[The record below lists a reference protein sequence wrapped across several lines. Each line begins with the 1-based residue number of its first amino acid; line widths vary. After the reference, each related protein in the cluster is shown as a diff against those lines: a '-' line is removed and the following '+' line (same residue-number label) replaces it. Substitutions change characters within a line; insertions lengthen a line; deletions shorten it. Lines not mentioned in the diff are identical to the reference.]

1 MPPSMLADF
10 MYKSGIG
17 LARFGRLARARDIL
31 SEGLRLTEANGLN
44 AWYFR
49 LERAM
54 QGLSE
59 CAACDAHE
67 ARSLAP
73 AGLSD
78 SPAIQ
83 EVALGLRE
91 YALSTV

>member
-1 MPPSMLADF
+1 LAGWPGRATSDRGPPL
-10 MYKSGIG
+10 KK
-17 LARFGRLARARDIL
+17 
-31 SEGLRLTEANGLN
+31 NGLN
-44 AWYFR
+44 AWY
-49 LERAM
+49 LIRADAA
-54 QGLSE
+54 GLDE

-67 ARSLAP
+67 SRPLAP